1 MAKIYALY
9 KGDEYITDGTLRE
22 LSKKTGKKEATLK
35 FMTTPSYE
43 GRIGEKALRLVC
55 LGEEY
60 YKKCVVCG
68 KEFRVTA
75 LQKSRLYCSDTC
87 KRKVKRERDRR
98 AAAAKR
104 KRKPTFASL
113 PESERTRECPA
124 CGKMFVAEK
133 SNQRYCSK
141 RCSSNGGGYR
151 GTMLDLPPKK
161 RRYESHIEEIN
172 AQARAQHKSYGQL
185 QAEKLL
191 ARLHAEMNGVR
202 A

>member
-9 KGDEYITDGTLRE
+9 KGDEYVTDGTLEE
-22 LSKKTGKKEATLK
+22 LAEKTGKKLASLK
-35 FMTTPSYE
+35 FMTTPSYHS
-43 GRIGEKALRLVC
+43 RIGDKALRLVS
-55 LGEEY
+55 LGEES

-75 LQKSRLYCSDTC
+75 LQKSRRYCSDTC

-104 KRKPTFASL
+104 FANL
-113 PESERTRECPA
+113 PECERTRECPA
-124 CGKMFVAEK
+124 CGKMFVAKK
-133 SNQRYCSK
+133 SNQRHCSK
-141 RCSSNGGGYR
+141 ECSRNGGGYR

-161 RRYESHIEEIN
+161 RRHEPHIEEIN
-172 AQARAQHKSYGQL
+172 EQARARGKSYGQL

-191 ARLHAEMNGVR
+191 ARLHAEMNGGR

>member
-9 KGDEYITDGTLRE
+9 KGDEYVTDGTLEE
-22 LSKKTGKKEATLK
+22 LSRKTGKKEASLK
-35 FMTTPSYE
+35 FMTTPSYHS
-43 GRIGEKALRLVC
+43 RIGDKALRLVS
-55 LGEEY
+55 LGEES

-75 LQKSRLYCSDTC
+75 LQKSRRYCSDTC

-104 KRKPTFASL
+104 KRKPTFANL
-113 PESERTRECPA
+113 PECERTRECPA

-141 RCSSNGGGYR
+141 QCSSNGGGYR
-151 GTMLDLPPKK
+151 GTMLDLPPQK

>member
-22 LSKKTGKKEATLK
+22 LSRKTGKKEATLK

-104 KRKPTFASL
+104 KPTFASL
-113 PESERTRECPA
+113 PEGERTRECPA
-124 CGKMFVAEK
+124 CGKMFVAER

-141 RCSSNGGGYR
+141 KCSSNGGGYR

-172 AQARAQHKSYGQL
+172 AKARAQGKSYGQL

-191 ARLHAEMNGVR
+191 ARLHAEMSGVR
-202 A
+202 V

>member
-22 LSKKTGKKEATLK
+22 LSRKTGKKEATLK

-104 KRKPTFASL
+104 KPTFASL
-113 PESERTRECPA
+113 PEGERTRECPA
-124 CGKMFVAEK
+124 CGKMFVAER

-141 RCSSNGGGYR
+141 KCSSNGGGYR

-172 AQARAQHKSYGQL
+172 AKARAQHKSYGQL

-191 ARLHAEMNGVR
+191 ARLHEEMAGGVER
-202 A
+202 

>member
-9 KGDEYITDGTLRE
+9 KGDEYVTDGTLRE
-22 LSKKTGKKEATLK
+22 LSRKTGKKEATLK
-35 FMTTPSYE
+35 FMTTPAYE

-87 KRKVKRERDRR
+87 KRKVKRERDGR
-98 AAAAKR
+98 AAAA

-113 PESERTRECPA
+113 PEGERTRECPA
-124 CGKMFVAEK
+124 CGKMFVAER

-141 RCSSNGGGYR
+141 KCSSNGGGYR

-172 AQARAQHKSYGQL
+172 ARARSQGKSYGQL

-191 ARLHAEMNGVR
+191 ARLHEEMSGVR
-202 A
+202 V